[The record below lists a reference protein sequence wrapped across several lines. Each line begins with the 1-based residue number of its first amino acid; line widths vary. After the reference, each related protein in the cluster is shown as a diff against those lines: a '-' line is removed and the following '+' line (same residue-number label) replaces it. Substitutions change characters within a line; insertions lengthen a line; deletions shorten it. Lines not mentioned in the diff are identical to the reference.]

1 MRRYEPE
8 SIGDILRQAIEESH
22 NSNRYAELEA
32 INSWARV
39 VGGSIASKTLR
50 PTVKNGVMTVKVP
63 AAPLRQE
70 LNMMRS
76 TIAEAINRH
85 VGKDIIKELKFI

>member
-32 INSWARV
+32 INSWPRV